1 MSRDNGQNNSNEG
14 KYNIRVLDRAFT
26 ILELLSDGRPRTVME
41 ISKGI
46 KLSVSTTFRLLSTL
60 TFYNYINR
68 DEFDR
73 YALGLACLELARA
86 YQSSNDLRKVAFP
99 EMESLRDD
107 LKETIHLA
115 VLNKMEIV
123 YIEKL
128 QGLHPVGLLGS
139 QVGGRAPAYCT
150 GVGKALLA
158 HQDPEKI
165 RAYFNSRELRTY
177 TLNTI
182 TDIAR
187 LIDELAKVK
196 RDGYAVDEQE
206 HEVDVCCVA
215 APIFNMDGQ
224 IVAALSVSGP
234 SIRMEPVRENK
245 EIIQKVRETVLHISR
260 QLGYRP

>member
-1 MSRDNGQNNSNEG
+1 MQRDNVQNNSHDG

-60 TFYNYINR
+60 SFYNYITR
-68 DEFDR
+68 DQVDR
-73 YALGLACLELARA
+73 YSLGLACLELARA
-86 YQSSNDLRKVAFP
+86 YQSSNDLRKVAFS
-99 EMESLRDD
+99 EMEILRDD
-107 LKETIHLA
+107 LKETVHLA
-115 VLNKMEIV
+115 VLNKMEVV

-139 QVGGRAPAYCT
+139 QVGGRAPAHCT

-158 HQDPEKI
+158 YQDLEKV
-165 RAYFNSRELRTY
+165 RSFFDGHELPRFTPH
-177 TLNTI
+177 TI
-182 TDIAR
+182 TEPGR
-187 LIDELAKVK
+187 LLEELTQIKQN
-196 RDGYAVDEQE
+196 GYSVDEQE
-206 HEVDVCCVA
+206 HEVGVCCIA

-224 IVAALSVSGP
+224 VVAALSVSGP
-234 SIRMEPVRENK
+234 NIRMEPVRENVDV
-245 EIIQKVRETVLHISR
+245 INKVKETVFSISR